1 MIKHYFQLVRIPGI
15 FTVFSNIILGFF
27 LVQNSTTNFDSLVL
41 LMSTSGFL
49 FMAGMVF
56 NDYFDYNLDKK
67 ERPFR
72 PLPSGAISKKFAL
85 ILGIIFLII
94 ANFISTFV
102 GIQSFV
108 ITITMTC
115 LILCY
120 DSRLKRASVIGILC
134 LATIRFLNVILGS
147 SIVSFDP
154 QIMYFALP
162 IGVFVAAISIL
173 AKTETDISSA
183 KTIIVNQILIF
194 ATIIYTLTI
203 ILNNFEIY
211 SLVFLALFIISVFV
225 PNLSNKGF
233 DKLKIQK
240 QVTFQLLAI
249 ILLDATIISVVASP
263 IISIITASLYLFSYL
278 IIRKL
283 YLT

>member
-27 LVQNSTTNFDSLVL
+27 LVQNSITNFDSLAL

-72 PLPSGAISKKFAL
+72 PLPSGAISKKSAL

-94 ANFISTFV
+94 ANFISILV

-108 ITITMTC
+108 ITIAMTC

-120 DSRLKRASVIGILC
+120 DSRLKRTPVIGILC
-134 LATIRFLNVILGS
+134 LSTIRILNVILGS

-173 AKTETDISSA
+173 AKIETDVLSA

-211 SLVFLALFIISVFV
+211 SLVFLSLFIISVFV